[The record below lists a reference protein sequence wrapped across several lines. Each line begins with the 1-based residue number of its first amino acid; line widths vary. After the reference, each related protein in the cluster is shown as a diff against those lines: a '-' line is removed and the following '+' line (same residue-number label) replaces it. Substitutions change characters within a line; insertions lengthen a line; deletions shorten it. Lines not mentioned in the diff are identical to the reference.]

1 MLHIIVVLIVLLPVL
16 FVFSLLFFQI
26 KWLNNVCIAPK
37 WHIIQLHIDSVH
49 THTHTH
55 SKHTY
60 IHYIMEFR
68 LSIKLWQMCVSFIFC
83 YCCQPRRRVY
93 FLFSFFLL
101 LLLLVWH
108 LYSRVVVDG
117 TTFEIVTAAVVVIIV
132 CPPLLI
138 DPTWCIKE
146 TSLRNRALDNVFFF
160 FYWNKMKSRLMTG
173 WLKNKTNEW
182 K

>member
-1 MLHIIVVLIVLLPVL
+1 MIEQCVYSPKVTYYTITHW
-16 FVFSLLFFQI
+16 FS
-26 KWLNNVCIAPK
+26 
-37 WHIIQLHIDSVH
+37 
-49 THTHTH
+49 THTH
-55 SKHTY
+55 KHTY
-60 IHYIMEFR
+60 IHTLYNGVQIVNKIVANVCF
-68 LSIKLWQMCVSFIFC
+68 F
-83 YCCQPRRRVY
+83 Y
-93 FLFSFFLL
+93 FLLLLSTTTTSLFLVFFFRL

-138 DPTWCIKE
+138 DPTWCIKD
-146 TSLRNRALDNVFFF
+146 TSLRNRALDNVFFFF